1 MQVITL
7 ATPAM
12 LAQAQVLAR
21 SLRTHQ
27 PDWSHEVLLVGRARD
42 TGPAA
47 GSRQVRPAAEALG
60 EQLDLDIDR
69 LIARYDDDEL
79 LALLR
84 PHALRVFVRSKP
96 GPVLHLPASTWVVGA
111 LEPISEALSAPGV
124 L

>member
-7 ATPAM
+7 ATPAI
-12 LAQAQVLAR
+12 LPQAQVLAR

-47 GSRQVRPAAEALG
+47 GSLHVRPAAEALG

-79 LALLR
+79 LPLLR
-84 PHALRVFVRSKP
+84 PPALRVSVRSKP
-96 GPVLHLPASTWVVGA
+96 GPGLHLPPSTWAGA
-111 LEPISEALSAPGV
+111 ALKP
-124 L
+124 